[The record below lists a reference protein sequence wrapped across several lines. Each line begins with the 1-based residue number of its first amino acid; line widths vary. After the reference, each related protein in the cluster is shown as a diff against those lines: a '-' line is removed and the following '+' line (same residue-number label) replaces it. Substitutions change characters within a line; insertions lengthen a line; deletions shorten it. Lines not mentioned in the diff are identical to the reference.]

1 MKLSSSQFAKNGI
14 VFTECLLYSPIDCF
28 SPQST
33 YVKDLMSDYAHLDFT
48 TWSSKA
54 ELVGDVADVLP
65 PQLVKQ
71 YSDTSLQRPGYV
83 FRDGIDNSYRSFIIS
98 DDDRKWWSILWTG
111 DRVQA
116 DNLLDVAIDV
126 WQSRL
131 RNVLDES

>member
-1 MKLSSSQFAKNGI
+1 MPG
-14 VFTECLLYSPIDCF
+14 
-28 SPQST
+28 
-33 YVKDLMSDYAHLDFT
+33 YVHLDFT

-54 ELVGDVADVLP
+54 ELVGDVAAVLEP
-65 PQLVKQ
+65 ELVKQ
-71 YSDTSLQRPGYV
+71 FPGISLERPGYV
-83 FRDGIDNSYRSFIIS
+83 FRDGLGNSYRSFIIS

-131 RNVLDES
+131 HQVAEDIGS

>member
-1 MKLSSSQFAKNGI
+1 MSSVQSYRLFFPK
-14 VFTECLLYSPIDCF
+14 
-28 SPQST
+28 ST
-33 YVKDLMSDYAHLDFT
+33 YVKDLMPDYAHLDFT

-54 ELVGDVADVLP
+54 ELVGDVADVLS
-65 PQLVKQ
+65 PQFLKQ

-83 FRDGIDNSYRSFIIS
+83 FRDGIDNSYRSFIIT
-98 DDDRKWWSILWTG
+98 DNDRKWWSILWTG

-131 RNVLDES
+131 CYVLDES

>member
-1 MKLSSSQFAKNGI
+1 MFAHCVNTQYAPCPFNSIRGDGDIADSS
-14 VFTECLLYSPIDCF
+14 
-28 SPQST
+28 
-33 YVKDLMSDYAHLDFT
+33 
-48 TWSSKA
+48 
-54 ELVGDVADVLP
+54 VADHRMADVQKLF
-65 PQLVKQ
+65 LF
-71 YSDTSLQRPGYV
+71 V

-131 RNVLDES
+131 RNVLDQS

>member
-1 MKLSSSQFAKNGI
+1 MSESTPFSRQRLPGAP
-14 VFTECLLYSPIDCF
+14 TEPLADRVAAVLAECDAARVRERARRDRI
-28 SPQST
+28 
-33 YVKDLMSDYAHLDFT
+33 AAI
-48 TWSSKA
+48 KA
-54 ELVGDVADVLP
+54 EHAGLE
-65 PQLVKQ
+65 VKGAVMA
-71 YSDTSLQRPGYV
+71 SDAFFP

>member
-1 MKLSSSQFAKNGI
+1 MKISGCQFVKNGI
-14 VFTECLLYSPIDCF
+14 VFTECLLYSPMNYF
-28 SPQST
+28 
-33 YVKDLMSDYAHLDFT
+33 
-48 TWSSKA
+48 
-54 ELVGDVADVLP
+54 LP
-65 PQLVKQ
+65 PKYLRKRSQLLKQ
-71 YSDTSLQRPGYV
+71 YSGTSLKRPGYV
-83 FRDGIDNSYRSFIIS
+83 FRDGLDNSYRSFIIS

>member
-1 MKLSSSQFAKNGI
+1 
-14 VFTECLLYSPIDCF
+14 
-28 SPQST
+28 
-33 YVKDLMSDYAHLDFT
+33 MSDYAHLDFT

-54 ELVGDVADVLP
+54 ELVGDVAEVLS
-65 PQLVKQ
+65 PQLLKQ
-71 YSDTSLQRPGYV
+71 YPGTSLKRPCYV
-83 FRDGIDNSYRSFIIS
+83 FRDGLDNSYRSFIIS

-131 RNVLDES
+131 RNVLDQT